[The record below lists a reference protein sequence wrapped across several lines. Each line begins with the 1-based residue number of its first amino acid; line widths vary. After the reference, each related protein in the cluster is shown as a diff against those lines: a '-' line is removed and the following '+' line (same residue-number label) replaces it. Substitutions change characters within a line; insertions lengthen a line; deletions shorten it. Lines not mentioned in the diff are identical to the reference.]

1 MIDSTVDNSVYT
13 RVKRV
18 LYSTVF
24 MIVYS
29 TLYSIVFNTNVLEEA
44 RKVFLRNKARSASHV
59 SVCVECRTTENLQ
72 KCIGN
77 LLVSYEN

>member
-1 MIDSTVDNSVYT
+1 MLRKNPATLTTMYSMIDSKVDNSVYT

-44 RKVFLRNKARSASHV
+44 RKVFLRNKAR
-59 SVCVECRTTENLQ
+59 
-72 KCIGN
+72 
-77 LLVSYEN
+77 